1 MKGIKRSWNN
11 LYAKSKFVAILLLA
25 FLVIIGFYSSVFLVA
40 ILAFVAP
47 LAILFYLILRGL
59 KGSVDDY
66 CEEENDE

>member
-11 LYAKSKFVAILLLA
+11 LYEKSKVIAIILLLFMGVIA
-25 FLVIIGFYSSVFLVA
+25 FYAGGFLIA
-40 ILAFVAP
+40 ILAAIAP

-66 CEEENDE
+66 CEEE